1 MKNKKLFI
9 SFVYIMAFALFLGFT
24 FACEAADKDIVATLN
39 GTNITLDEF
48 KEAVRYKRFSTL
60 QEYQYI
66 AYLYSMYNMPLDESL
81 TTKYETILSE
91 DGKVDLG
98 QKTIDQLVYNIILDT
113 ESKKAGISVTDDE
126 VNESLKQMFGIT
138 EESAA
143 DQTESTGD
151 TLLDSNSSDMTPPE
165 PEISQEAKLQTA
177 MDEYFT
183 ATVGDLFSQDF
194 FTNQIYY
201 SLLESKLLDETVF
214 ANHVFEAEMVSARHI
229 LVETE
234 EIAKEVLEKL
244 NSGEKWDDLA
254 AAYSKDSSNK
264 DKGGNLGW
272 FARGMM
278 VKPFEDAAFSLK
290 KGEISEPIKTDFG
303 YHIIAS
309 DGKEIRP
316 LEDDALNN
324 AKNELYKTW
333 YEKVNSEYK
342 PETFDIWK
350 DNIPMEPVFK
360 PIEQPKAE
368 ASEVPAE
375 ESAPETSP
383 ESTPVAETKQP

>member
-1 MKNKKLFI
+1 M
-9 SFVYIMAFALFLGFT
+9 
-24 FACEAADKDIVATLN
+24 
-39 GTNITLDEF
+39 
-48 KEAVRYKRFSTL
+48 
-60 QEYQYI
+60 
-66 AYLYSMYNMPLDESL
+66 
-81 TTKYETILSE
+81 
-91 DGKVDLG
+91 
-98 QKTIDQLVYNIILDT
+98 
-113 ESKKAGISVTDDE
+113 
-126 VNESLKQMFGIT
+126 
-138 EESAA
+138 
-143 DQTESTGD
+143 
-151 TLLDSNSSDMTPPE
+151 
-165 PEISQEAKLQTA
+165 
-177 MDEYFT
+177 
-183 ATVGDLFSQDF
+183 
-194 FTNQIYY
+194 
-201 SLLESKLLDETVF
+201 
-214 ANHVFEAEMVSARHI
+214 
-229 LVETE
+229 
-234 EIAKEVLEKL
+234 
-244 NSGEKWDDLA
+244 
-254 AAYSKDSSNK
+254 
-264 DKGGNLGW
+264 GW

-278 VKPFEDAAFSLK
+278 VKPFEDAAFSLE

>member
-1 MKNKKLFI
+1 
-9 SFVYIMAFALFLGFT
+9 MALALFLGFT
-24 FACEAADKDIVATLN
+24 FACEAADENVVASLN
-39 GTNITLDEF
+39 GTDITLDEF

-81 TTKYETILSE
+81 NKKYETILSE
-91 DGKVDLG
+91 DGKTDLG
-98 QKTIDQLVYNIILDT
+98 QQTIDQLVYDIILEA
-113 ESKKAGISVTDDE
+113 ESKKAGISVTQEE
-126 VNESLKQMFGIT
+126 VNDSLKQMFGIT

-143 DQTESTGD
+143 DQADTAAD

-177 MDEYFT
+177 IDEYFT
-183 ATVGDLFSQDF
+183 AAVGDLFSQDF

-214 ANHVFEAEMVSARHI
+214 ADHVFEAEMVSARHI

-234 EIAKEVLEKL
+234 EIAKEVLGKL
-244 NSGEKWDDLA
+244 EAGEKWDDLA
-254 AAYSKDSSNK
+254 AAYSKDASNK
-264 DKGGNLGW
+264 DNSGNLGW
-272 FARGMM
+272 FARGML
-278 VKPFEDAAFSLK
+278 VKPFEDAAFSLEA
-290 KGEISEPIKTDFG
+290 GEISDPIKTDYG

-316 LEDDALNN
+316 LEDEALNN

-333 YEKVNSEYK
+333 YKEVNSEYQ
-342 PETFDIWK
+342 PETSDIWME
-350 DNIPMEPVFK
+350 NIPMDPAFK
-360 PIEQPKAE
+360 PIEMPKVE
-368 ASEVPAE
+368 EKEVPVE
-375 ESAPETSP
+375 ETAPEISP
-383 ESTPVAETKQP
+383 ESTPVTETETNQP